1 MPKMYDVCVAGAGA
15 AGATLAREAARKGLK
30 VLLVDKSPKEKVGDK
45 VCGDALGSHHLE
57 RLGLTLPRETYFSIY
72 PGIEIYSPD
81 MQSRL
86 SVIAEGVSAY
96 ALNRLE
102 FGQFLLKLA
111 LDSGCE
117 FKPETHVRELIIEQ
131 GSVVGVRLA
140 GRNGVKE
147 DVYAKVTVDAT
158 GSSRTLSRM
167 LQPAG
172 FDQELNDDE
181 TLVCY
186 REILET
192 RMTPPMPAIY
202 LDMNDAPGGYFWVFP
217 EGEGRVNAGLGVTK
231 GSANPKLLFRK
242 WVDRLPCLK
251 NNIAG
256 VFHKGGGIVPA
267 RRPIDSAVW
276 NGFIA
281 VGDAAFM
288 VNPLHGGG
296 IGSSMTG
303 GFLAAKVIAEALE
316 KGRVDEEALW
326 GFNTEYMRSYGV
338 KQAALDVF
346 RVFLQGLN
354 NELINY
360 GLAQG
365 LIKSED
371 LLEASMGGKLRLNI
385 TEKAARVFAGI
396 GKPGFLLKL
405 NRTVKLMEDFRQFY
419 MDYPPPRG
427 FYEWRVRVKAF
438 HERVHEE
445 VGRPS

>member
-1 MPKMYDVCVAGAGA
+1 MYDLCVAGAGA
-15 AGATLAREAARKGLK
+15 AGATLAREAVGKGLK

-86 SVIAEGVSAY
+86 SIVAEGLSAY

-111 LDSGCE
+111 LDAGCE
-117 FKPETHVRELIIEQ
+117 FKPETHARELIIER
-131 GSVVGVRLA
+131 GRVIGVRLMSKD
-140 GRNGVKE
+140 GVKE

-172 FDQELNDDE
+172 FDQELDDDE

-186 REILET
+186 REIVKT
-192 RMTPPMPAIY
+192 RVTPPIPAIY
-202 LDMNDAPGGYFWVFP
+202 LDMDDAPGGYFWVFP

-231 GSANPKLLFRK
+231 SSANPKLLFRK

-251 NNIAG
+251 NNIVG
-256 VFHKGGGIVPA
+256 VFHRGGGIVPA
-267 RRPIDSAVW
+267 RRPIDSTVW

-303 GFLAAKVIAEALE
+303 GFLAANVAAEALE
-316 KGRVDEEALW
+316 HGRVDEAALW
-326 GFNTEYMRSYGV
+326 RLNIEYMRNYGV
-338 KQAALDVF
+338 KQAVLDVF
-346 RVFLQGLN
+346 RIFLQGLN

-385 TEKAARVFAGI
+385 TEKASRVFAGI

-405 NRTVKLMEDFRQFY
+405 NKTVKLMEDFRQLY
-419 MDYPPPRG
+419 VNYPSRG
-427 FYEWRVRVKAF
+427 GFDGWRAKVRAF
-438 HERVHEE
+438 HEKLHEDIG
-445 VGRPS
+445 VSS

>member
-1 MPKMYDVCVAGAGA
+1 MYDVCVAGAGV
-15 AGATLAREAARKGLK
+15 AGATLAREAARRGLK
-30 VLLVDKSPKEKVGDK
+30 VLLIDRSTMEKVGDK
-45 VCGDALGSHHLE
+45 VCGDALGSHHLD
-57 RLGLTLPRETYFSIY
+57 RLGLTLPSETYFSMY

-81 MQSRL
+81 MRSCL
-86 SVIAEGVSAY
+86 SIIAEGLSAY
-96 ALNRLE
+96 ALNRLK

-111 LDSGCE
+111 LDAGCE
-117 FKPETHVRELIIEQ
+117 FKPETQVRGLIVEQ
-131 GSVVGVRLA
+131 GCVKGVRLVDK
-140 GRNGVKE
+140 NGVKQ

-158 GSSRTLSRM
+158 GVSRALCRE
-167 LQPAG
+167 LQEAG
-172 FDQELNDDE
+172 FDQELDDDE

-192 RMTPPMPAIY
+192 RSTPPIPAIY
-202 LDMNDAPGGYFWVFP
+202 LDMGDAPGGYFWVFP

-231 GSANPKLLFRK
+231 GSANPKLLFEK
-242 WVDRLPCLK
+242 WVDKLPCLK
-251 NNIAG
+251 DNIVKAI
-256 VFHKGGGIVPA
+256 HKGGGIVPA

-303 GFLAAKVIAEALE
+303 GFLAARVAAEALE
-316 KGRVDEEALW
+316 QGRVDEEALW
-326 GFNTEYMRSYGV
+326 GFNVEYMRNYGV

-385 TEKAARVFAGI
+385 TEKASRFFSGI

-419 MDYPPPRG
+419 MDYPSRLD
-427 FYEWRVRVKAF
+427 FDRWRRRVRAF
-438 HERVHEE
+438 HNRVHEE
-445 VGRPS
+445 VGKPS

>member
-1 MPKMYDVCVAGAGA
+1 MYDVCVAGAGA

-30 VLLVDKSPKEKVGDK
+30 VLLVDKSPREKVGDK

-81 MQSRL
+81 THSRL
-86 SVIAEGVSAY
+86 SVIAEGLSAY

-111 LDSGCE
+111 LDAGCE
-117 FKPETHVRELIIEQ
+117 FKPETQARELIVEQ
-131 GSVVGVRLA
+131 GCVRGVRLVS
-140 GRNGVKE
+140 RDGVKE
-147 DVYAKVTVDAT
+147 DVYARVTVDAT
-158 GSSRTLSRM
+158 GASRILSRV
-167 LQPAG
+167 LQQVG
-172 FDQELNDDE
+172 FDQELDDDE

-186 REILET
+186 REIVET
-192 RMTPPMPAIY
+192 SMTPPIPAIY

-217 EGEGRVNAGLGVTK
+217 EGEGRVNVGLGVTK
-231 GSANPKLLFRK
+231 SSANPMLLFRK

-251 NNIAG
+251 NNI
-256 VFHKGGGIVPA
+256 VRVVNRGGGIVPA

-303 GFLAAKVIAEALE
+303 GFLAAKVAAEALE
-316 KGRVDEEALW
+316 HGRVDEEALW
-326 GFNTEYMRSYGV
+326 RLNLEYMRNYGV

-365 LIKSED
+365 LIKSGD

-385 TEKAARVFAGI
+385 TEKASRFFAGI

-405 NRTVKLMEDFRQFY
+405 NRTVNLMEDFRQFY
-419 MDYPPPRG
+419 ADYPPRG
-427 FYEWRVRVKAF
+427 GFDEWRVEVKAF
-438 HERVHEE
+438 HNRVHEE
-445 VGRPS
+445 VGRTS

>member
-1 MPKMYDVCVAGAGA
+1 MYDVCVAGAGV

-30 VLLVDKSPKEKVGDK
+30 VFLVDKSPQEKVGDK
-45 VCGDALGSHHLE
+45 VCGDALGSHHLA
-57 RLGLTLPRETYFSIY
+57 RLRLTLPSETYFSIY

-81 MQSRL
+81 MHTCL
-86 SVIAEGVSAY
+86 SVVAEGLSAY

-111 LDSGCE
+111 LDAGCE
-117 FKPETHVRELIIEQ
+117 FKPETQARGLIVEQ
-131 GSVVGVRLA
+131 GCVKGVRLV
-140 GRNGVKE
+140 GKNGVKQ

-158 GSSRTLSRM
+158 GASRVLSRE
-167 LQPAG
+167 LQKVG
-172 FDQELNDDE
+172 FDQKLDDDE

-192 RMTPPMPAIY
+192 RTTPPLPAIY
-202 LDMNDAPGGYFWVFP
+202 LDMDEAPGGYFWVFP
-217 EGEGRVNAGLGVTK
+217 EGEGRVNAGLGVAK

-242 WVDRLPCLK
+242 WVDKLPCLK
-251 NNIAG
+251 DNIVG
-256 VFHKGGGIVPA
+256 VVHRGGGIVPA

-303 GFLAAKVIAEALE
+303 GFLAAKVVAEALE
-316 KGRVDEEALW
+316 RGCVDEESLW
-326 GFNTEYMRSYGV
+326 GFNTEYMRSYGF
-338 KQAALDVF
+338 KQASLDVF

-365 LIKSED
+365 LIKSGD
-371 LLEASMGGKLRLNI
+371 LLVASMGGSLRLNI
-385 TEKAARVFAGI
+385 TEKASRFFAGI
-396 GKPGFLLKL
+396 GKPGFLMKL

-419 MDYPPPRG
+419 VDYPPHRG
-427 FYEWRVRVKAF
+427 FDEWRIKVRGF
-438 HERVHEE
+438 HKRVHEE
-445 VGRPS
+445 VGRAS